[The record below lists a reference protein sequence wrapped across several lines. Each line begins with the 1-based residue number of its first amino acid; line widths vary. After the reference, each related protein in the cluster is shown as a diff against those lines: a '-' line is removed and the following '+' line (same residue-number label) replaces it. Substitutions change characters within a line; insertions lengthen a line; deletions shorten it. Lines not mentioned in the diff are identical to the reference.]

1 VAAEFAVVVERARM
15 ALLDQVF
22 AISDSGVI

>member
-1 VAAEFAVVVERARM
+1 VAAELAVMVERARM

-22 AISDSGVI
+22 AISDSRVI